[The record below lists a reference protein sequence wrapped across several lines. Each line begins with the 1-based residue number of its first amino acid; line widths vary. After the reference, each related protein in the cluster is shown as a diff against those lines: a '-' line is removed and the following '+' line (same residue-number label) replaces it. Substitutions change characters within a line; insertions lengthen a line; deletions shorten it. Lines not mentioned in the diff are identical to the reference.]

1 MQLLV
6 LAFLVVELVVGV
18 RSVGR
23 QVVVVSLDGFPKE
36 QLSRHPWEH
45 LTWVYAH
52 GSQPRKFINQFPTK
66 TFPNHFSVAT
76 GMYQESHGVVGNTV
90 FDKTLNRTLT
100 IKDTELFTQNPGVMP
115 LWTLNELQGGSS
127 ACIMWPGCDAPFH
140 GRNVTYWEPYHAS
153 ASLNNSVD
161 LAVKWLTHAMLPAN
175 LIFLYHD
182 QPDMA
187 GHVYGTNSSYYS
199 DMLKQVDAG
208 VGYLFHLLE
217 LRKLRQ
223 KVDVIILSDH
233 GTTTISE
240 ETGIIDLA
248 SVLNPELYTF
258 SGSSP
263 VLNIWPVEGKD
274 LYVFGK
280 LKDGSASNHYRVFL
294 KEDPQMKMWHYRDNP
309 RISSIT
315 LVSDMG
321 YVFQD
326 FRDYIKKYHEKKY
339 PGLTN
344 VFGDHGYEVDNPSM
358 EPIFV
363 AVGPSFRQKFIAE
376 DFSNIDVYPL
386 VCMMLGLSPGPNNGS
401 LDNIQTILARPIS
414 LRLIEPLLVA
424 VVCLVVLGLVVGAV
438 ACRLH
443 RRDKRKVSADALIN
457 GYVFRKT
464 MEKAK
469 RRDDG
474 SEEEC
479 LLEEEEIDL
488 V

>member
-127 ACIMWPGCDAPFH
+127 ACIMWPGCDVPFH